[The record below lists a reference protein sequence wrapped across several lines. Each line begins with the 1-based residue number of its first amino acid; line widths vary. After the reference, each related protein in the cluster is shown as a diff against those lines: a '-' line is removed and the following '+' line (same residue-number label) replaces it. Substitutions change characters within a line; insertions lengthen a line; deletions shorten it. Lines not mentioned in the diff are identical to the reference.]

1 MAGLGIRL
9 FTDEMINT
17 RLASLNGQGYD
28 IETTQGAGRSNQKVP
43 DDAQLAYA
51 TQQGRAIFTF
61 NAREFADW
69 DRRWKAQGRRHAGI
83 VVSEQITDLDE
94 LIRRVKQHLDTVWP
108 SEQDDKLLALA
119 P

>member
-9 FTDEMINT
+9 FTDEMINP
-17 RLASLNGQGYD
+17 RLASRHGQGYD
-28 IETTQGAGRSNQKVP
+28 IETSQRAGRSNLRIS

-61 NAREFADW
+61 NAREFTDR

-94 LIRRVKQHLDTVWP
+94 LIRRVKQHLDTVSP